1 MDIYTITHVLENTS
15 MRITLGS
22 SQTLSA
28 FLEVYLYKCYMLC
41 EPYFA
46 IQTCIQISRSVSVQV
61 LHVSVC
67 DGIIIMLTGSCFIIL
82 IFCG

>member
-1 MDIYTITHVLENTS
+1 
-15 MRITLGS
+15 
-22 SQTLSA
+22 
-28 FLEVYLYKCYMLC
+28 MLC
-41 EPYFA
+41 QPYFA

-82 IFCG
+82 IFLWFSWLTRSGVIS